1 MKPEPEAGHLDAHV
15 PHGDRVGHS
24 GRAHEPPPIQSDTV
38 LRQRVC
44 HGIAEK
50 ERGGEVLHL
59 PRREQER
66 SGAVEAQLEAR
77 EVSGVLCE
85 QACRPLADVTKVI
98 AKTERRAF
106 EDRQHRM
113 DGTKARNTSRS
124 PHGVV
129 DDRGEVT
136 DARTL
141 GRADSRNHPT
151 RPVSRC
157 HPHCRRS
164 KQHRPTTSISRPHS
178 IGSKRNRPPRS
189 PASLEPAFH
198 LSPLEPHIAAQPHDG
213 ITRPG

>member
-1 MKPEPEAGHLDAHV
+1 MLTFRTVIVSVIPVAPTN
-15 PHGDRVGHS
+15 RRRS
-24 GRAHEPPPIQSDTV
+24 RAILSCASESVTAF
-38 LRQRVC
+38 R
-44 HGIAEK
+44 EK

-66 SGAVEAQLEAR
+66 SGAVRLISKR
-77 EVSGVLCE
+77 ERYWVSSATGL
-85 QACRPLADVTKVI
+85 RPLADVTKVI

-129 DDRGEVT
+129 DDRGDVT
-136 DARTL
+136 DARTV
-141 GRADSRNHPT
+141 GRGGPRTHPT

-178 IGSKRNRPPRS
+178 IGSK
-189 PASLEPAFH
+189 A
-198 LSPLEPHIAAQPHDG
+198 IA
-213 ITRPG
+213 RPGRLHPSSQPSTSARSNRT